1 MHLAPDHASV
11 KGYASDAIKNF
22 RKLEKAELDYSLDSL
37 RQIDALLL
45 DWKRQG
51 APVSQINKSLFAM
64 GSYAGETLL
73 RLKAGRWQA
82 ASEDTDSQR
91 RFLYLR
97 FDDGRE
103 WHPIYQVF
111 AMMLAPPEQ
120 TPAQTL
126 VASLEAALSAAP
138 SDDTSTP
145 EQAVRKIF
153 ALHQVG
159 DYVSEALKRLKANPT
174 QTAQAISGF
183 AAGTLVHCKNG
194 LVPIEQIKVG
204 DWVLAKP
211 ENGGEQAYKRVL
223 ATFKHEPQR
232 VISASCCVPGD
243 RNTRERIITTLEQSF
258 WVVDHGWTAA
268 RNVGSIRKDT
278 QFEIADGS
286 YEFTGGTTD
295 IYATDETGI
304 GWSSYS
310 NNDPTVKGWKWD
322 FVRKEFVAQDIFA
335 IDAVRNFAMDNPYLH
350 LPIYS
355 LELEDRHTYYVGE
368 LGVRVAAST

>member
-37 RQIDALLL
+37 RHIDALLL

-73 RLKAGRWQA
+73 RLKAGLWQA

-111 AMMLAPPEQ
+111 AMMFAPPEQ
-120 TPAQTL
+120 TAAQTL

-159 DYVSEALKRLKANPT
+159 DYVSEALRRLKANPT

-183 AAGTLVHCKNG
+183 AAGTLVHCKEG

-223 ATFKHEPQR
+223 AAFKHEPQR
-232 VISASCCVPGD
+232 VIEVTCCVPGD
-243 RNTRERIITTLEQSF
+243 RSRGKRIITTLDQSF
-258 WVVDHGWTAA
+258 WVVDHGWTTAIES
-268 RNVGSIRKDT
+268 GSRGENS
-278 QFEIADGS
+278 QFELANSSHEYI
-286 YEFTGGTTD
+286 FGTTV
-295 IYATDETGI
+295 IYATEQPGV
-304 GWSSYS
+304 GWSSYHCD
-310 NNDPTVKGWKWD
+310 DPSTEGWMWD
-322 FVRKEFVAQDIFA
+322 FTNHQFVAQDIFA

-350 LPIYS
+350 LPVYS
-355 LELEDRHTYYVGE
+355 LELDDHHTYYVGE
-368 LGVRVAAST
+368 LGVRVAASI